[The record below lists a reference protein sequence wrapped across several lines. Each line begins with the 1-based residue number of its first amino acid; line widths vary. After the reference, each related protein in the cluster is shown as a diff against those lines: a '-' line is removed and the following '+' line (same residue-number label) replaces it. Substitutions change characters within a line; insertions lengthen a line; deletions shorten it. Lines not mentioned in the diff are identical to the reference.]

1 MAAVEIRPAQP
12 KDKEPVLAFSR
23 QSFEWGD
30 YIEHV
35 WDDWISDPT
44 GELVVAVRDDVPAAP
59 EVPVGVAYVTM
70 LTETE
75 AWYQGVRVAPEMRR
89 QGVGTALTRHCAHRA
104 RDLGAEVVRAL
115 VEGSNVASQTMMQ
128 RAGYAQVGA
137 FAIFTAET
145 AGVTEDQREGPLVSQ
160 PGPDRLDAIWSWL
173 ESSNLASLNGGLLLN
188 GWRGV
193 ALTDERL
200 NYALAEGC
208 VWLLEEWG
216 NIQALAIAAPRQT
229 NEQQTIFS
237 TQYIDGTAEGIGRL
251 MLYLRAHA
259 AGQGFATIDVRP
271 PDLLILFDALNGAG
285 FERRDEHG
293 MWIMALELGDEV

>member
-1 MAAVEIRPAQP
+1 MATVEIRPARLE
-12 KDKEPVLAFSR
+12 DKAPVLAFSR
-23 QSFEWGD
+23 RSFEWGD

-44 GELVVAVRDDVPAAP
+44 GELVVAAQGDI
-59 EVPVGVAYVTM
+59 PVGVAFVTL

-75 AWYQGVRVAPEMRR
+75 AWYQGVRVAPEMRG
-89 QGVGTALTRHCAHRA
+89 QGIGTALTTHCAHRA
-104 RDLGAEVVRAL
+104 RDLGAEIVRAC
-115 VEGSNVASQTMMQ
+115 VESTNVASQTMMQ
-128 RAGYAQVGA
+128 RAGYAQIGSFVK
-137 FAIFTAET
+137 FEAET
-145 AGVTEDQREGPLVSQ
+145 AEVTPDQRVGPLISQ
-160 PGPDRLDAIWSWL
+160 PGPDRLEGIWSWL
-173 ESSNLASLNGGLLLN
+173 EHSNLVSLNGGLLLT

-200 NYALAEGC
+200 NYALIDRD

-216 NIQALAIAAPRQT
+216 NIQALAIAAPRQA
-229 NEQQTIFS
+229 NDQRTIFS
-237 TQYIDGTAEGIGRL
+237 TQYIDGTAEGVGRL

-259 AGQGFATIDVRP
+259 MEQGFAIIDVRS

-293 MWIMALELGDEV
+293 YWIMALAFGGE